1 MDRDPR
7 EEATR
12 RGKGAGVFQGFGAAE
27 LLRWG
32 QALGRRSDGES
43 KGGPETGWW
52 GQTSQAGYATRRSQG
67 KFSQR
72 FTLWGHVA
80 RQNAQGPLGC
90 CVENSL
96 EAAGAERGRAPRG
109 RREVERCSRGGGGWQ
124 GCCCGELRALCCWL
138 GRGPFLPESLRRSG
152 HDAGGGAEG
161 GQSESGR
168 ISGAVSWALGGTCRC
183 WSAYREAVGGVRPEL
198 RGEGIC

>member
-1 MDRDPR
+1 MSSWSVDRDPR

-109 RREVERCSRGGGGWQ
+109 RREVERCSRGGGGLA
-124 GCCCGELRALCCWL
+124 GVL
-138 GRGPFLPESLRRSG
+138 LRRAQGTLLLARERGVSPG
-152 HDAGGGAEG
+152 EPAE
-161 GQSESGR
+161 
-168 ISGAVSWALGGTCRC
+168 
-183 WSAYREAVGGVRPEL
+183 VGS
-198 RGEGIC
+198 